1 MVPRYYIVFTFTP
14 FFAHLLGCAD
24 VEIAMLAAVVSAYAP
39 APSALA
45 TALQA
50 ELDALTAANP
60 DFAITLGW
68 KSSTEELALSSGVV
82 KGSLFP
88 DGRADRPNQKN
99 WPVDPPKKN
108 MSGNKCLHYF
118 SQ

>member
-1 MVPRYYIVFTFTP
+1 
-14 FFAHLLGCAD
+14 
-24 VEIAMLAAVVSAYAP
+24 MLSAAVVCAYAP
-39 APSALA
+39 PTTLAAPSALA

-88 DGRADRPNQKN
+88 DGRADRPA
-99 WPVDPPKKN
+99 DPHIGDLTPDRPTN
-108 MSGNKCLHYF
+108 RPSNDLFDPLTDRTISRPTGHP
-118 SQ
+118 SPRRRSRT